1 MNLRW
6 SGVAQTCLF
15 IFVGLNGILELF
27 GIPTAATK
35 FLLLGAV
42 IFIFLLYGLETRF
55 IISKQMILLFTTILL
70 LSYAHI
76 SSSSNIVL
84 AVSLFQVLSPLVL
97 YYLLESLMTYSS
109 RVISKRILIFWLA
122 LQILGALIKLFV
134 IGQNEGQGIGTVSVQ
149 AGAVSAYV
157 VVTFCLSAIV
167 LNVNKKTAIL
177 LLGLALLFALINE
190 KRIGILVVGLCAFL
204 IFSKGHNFQVKLTRY
219 FVAIPLTVGIL
230 YVGSVAVPSLLDGM
244 SVLQFGDR
252 ISTYLLM
259 VNEDGSA
266 VGRLAGLIQTISNL
280 EGYGQLLFGS
290 GPSMYLSSSVAGL
303 TNNTDLGFNAIGS
316 SIVIGRFGFFGLF
329 LLLGLMIFLLKRQ
342 RGRASR
348 FLVLFMMF
356 DIMIYSAG
364 FFLSYLGVY
373 VLLLFRSIEIN
384 GSTHSDNHPK
394 SQIS

>member
-27 GIPTAATK
+27 GIPTAVTK
-35 FLLLGAV
+35 FLLLGVV
-42 IFIFLLYGLETRF
+42 IGIFFIYGLQNKF
-55 IISKQMILLFTTILL
+55 IINMQMVLLFTTILL

-76 SSSSNIVL
+76 SSSSSIVL
-84 AVSLFQVLSPLVL
+84 AVSLFQVLSPLLL

-167 LNVNKKTAIL
+167 LNINKKTAIL

-190 KRIGILVVGLCAFL
+190 KRIGILVVGLFAYL
-204 IFSKGHNFQVKLTRY
+204 IFSKGHNFQVKSTRY

-230 YVGSVAVPSLLDGM
+230 YVGSVAIPSLLDGM

-259 VNEDGSA
+259 VNEDGTA
-266 VGRLAGLIQTISNL
+266 VGRFAGLIQTISNL
-280 EGYGQLLFGS
+280 EGYGQLLFGN

-303 TNNTDLGFNAIGS
+303 TNNTGLGFNAIGS
-316 SIVIGRFGFFGLF
+316 SILIGRFGFFGLF
-329 LLLGLMIFLLKRQ
+329 LMLGLMIFLLKRQ

-373 VLLLFRSIEIN
+373 VLLLFRSIEMN
-384 GSTHSDNHPK
+384 RASHPPTQRQ
-394 SQIS
+394 SSI